1 MITAESVK
9 VGGWYQ
15 LADGRYFKIVS
26 LDGIDETVEI
36 QYGDGDLEE
45 LELEYWYE
53 LEPMPIE
60 NPDCGNGPFDVLYD
74 SEQRVTDRHT
84 LTELLGQI
92 DYN

>member
-1 MITAESVK
+1 MNTAESVK
-9 VGGWYQ
+9 LGGWYQ
-15 LADGRYFKIVS
+15 IADGRYFKIIS

-45 LELEYWYE
+45 LDLEYWYE

-60 NPDCGNGPFDVLYD
+60 NPDYSNGPFDVLYD
-74 SEQRVTDRHT
+74 DRDRDMTDRHHT

-92 DYN
+92 D